1 MPPKAGLTPYQGK
14 SRCFGEFKCPVC
26 NRKWQSANSWANMG
40 QKCEN
45 CKGDFVY
52 PYKQT
57 QLLKPDE
64 DHINRN
70 KDHPQDKCQK
80 CRQLGRPCNGGSW
93 R

>member
-45 CKGDFVY
+45 CKVGDK
-52 PYKQT
+52 YKIIDFYLDSSAKIVKT
-57 QLLKPDE
+57 G
-64 DHINRN
+64 
-70 KDHPQDKCQK
+70 QK
-80 CRQLGRPCNGGSW
+80 W
-93 R
+93 